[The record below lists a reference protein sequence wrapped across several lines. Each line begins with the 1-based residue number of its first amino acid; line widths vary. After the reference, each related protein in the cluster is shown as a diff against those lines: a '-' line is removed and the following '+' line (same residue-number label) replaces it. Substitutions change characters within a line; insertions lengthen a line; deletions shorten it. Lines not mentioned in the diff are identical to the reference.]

1 MKWLTGL
8 CYSYRERELVKIR
21 RMEDELQNI
30 EGEIARL
37 QFLEVL
43 DDLKEELQRREDS
56 RNKEIRQ
63 ITEELRSLG
72 LTESEIESMT
82 TMD

>member
-1 MKWLTGL
+1 
-8 CYSYRERELVKIR
+8 
-21 RMEDELQNI
+21 MEDELQNI
-30 EGEIARL
+30 EGETARL

>member
-1 MKWLTGL
+1 
-8 CYSYRERELVKIR
+8 
-21 RMEDELQNI
+21 MEDELQNI